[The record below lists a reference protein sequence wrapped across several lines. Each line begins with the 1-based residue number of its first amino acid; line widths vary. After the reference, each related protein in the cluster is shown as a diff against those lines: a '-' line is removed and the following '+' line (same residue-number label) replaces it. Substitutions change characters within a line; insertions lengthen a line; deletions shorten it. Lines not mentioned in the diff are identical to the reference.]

1 VSRSTLLSDSRPR
14 RQTVPK
20 PAMLEVLSG
29 MPMTRGAGPKAAG
42 YALLWSKYFPDPAE
56 WPCCRT

>member
-1 VSRSTLLSDSRPR
+1 
-14 RQTVPK
+14 
-20 PAMLEVLSG
+20 MLEVLSG